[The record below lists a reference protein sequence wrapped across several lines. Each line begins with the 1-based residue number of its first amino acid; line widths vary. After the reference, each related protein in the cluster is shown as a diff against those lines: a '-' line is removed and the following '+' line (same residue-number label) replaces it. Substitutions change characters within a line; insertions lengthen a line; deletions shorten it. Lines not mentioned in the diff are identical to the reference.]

1 MNFIAIVFAATAL
14 LEIIL
19 FTTPLLWKI
28 RKIVSIVLLFATA
41 FASGALVMWRPNTLS
56 AFIALAG
63 MYRIVNYIR
72 IVYGRMHER
81 YLRHATRRTSLILL
95 AAQGVLFYGWWQWY
109 QTPVSRKML
118 WLTIAVAQVVIASVF
133 LASTIRRLRHTKPVI
148 ATDHV
153 PQRELPSITIAIP
166 ARNETEDLRQ
176 CLQSIIANTYP
187 KFEVIVLDDCSQNKK
202 TPEIIRSFAHDG
214 VRFIPGEEPKDTW
227 LPKNQAYDR
236 LVKESS
242 GEYILFCGVDV
253 RFKPDTIGRLV
264 EMVRTKQKD
273 MVSILPMHVNGA
285 VQDTSLIQAM
295 RYWWEMVPPRRLFNR
310 PSVISSCWIIR
321 REALKKTGGFAAVT
335 RSIVPEAYF
344 AKKLIAYDG
353 YSFVRSNTLLGLESA
368 KAPSDQRETAIRMRY
383 PQLHRKPEQV
393 FFSTVLEALFLLMPF
408 VIAITGNWLPIKDVT
423 HILAIA
429 ASLLLVVSYSL
440 AAVTTRVNSW
450 LFSLIAFPFV
460 VIIDLILMQKSM
472 WQYEFSEVIWKG
484 RNVCI
489 PTMHVVPHLPKL
501 EDHPEH

>member
-1 MNFIAIVFAATAL
+1 MDFIAIVFAASVL
-14 LEIIL
+14 LEIVL
-19 FTTPLLWKI
+19 FTTPILWKV
-28 RKIVSIVLLFATA
+28 RKVAAGLLLFLTA

-56 AFIALAG
+56 ILIALAG
-63 MYRIVNYIR
+63 LYRVVNHIR
-72 IVYGRMHER
+72 VIHGQMHEA
-81 YLRHATRRTSLILL
+81 YLRRATRRTSLTLL
-95 AAQGVLFYGWWQWY
+95 TLQAVLFYGWWQWY
-109 QTPVSRKML
+109 QTPVNRKLL
-118 WLTIAVAQVVIASVF
+118 WLTIAIAQVIVATVL
-133 LASTIRRLRHTKPVI
+133 LASTIRRLRHTKPTI
-148 ATDHV
+148 STEHV
-153 PQRELPSITIAIP
+153 PQSQLPSITIAIP

-187 KFEVIVLDDCSQNKK
+187 KFEVIVLDDCSQDKK

-214 VRFIPGEEPKDTW
+214 VRFIPGDEPKDTW

-242 GEYILFCGVDV
+242 GEYILFCGVDM
-253 RFKPDTIGRLV
+253 RFKPDAIGRLV

-285 VQDTSLIQAM
+285 VQDVSLIQAM

-321 REALKKTGGFAAVT
+321 REALHKTGGFAAVT

-344 AKKLIAYDG
+344 AKQLIKHDG
-353 YSFVRSNTLLGLESA
+353 YSFVRSNSLLGLESA

-393 FFSTVLEALFLLMPF
+393 FFATVLEGLFLLMPF
-408 VIAITGNWLPIKDVT
+408 IIAVAGAWLPVKPLT
-423 HILAIA
+423 HMLAVV
-429 ASLLLVVSYSL
+429 ASLLLIASYSL
-440 AAVTTRVNSW
+440 AAVVTRVNSW
-450 LFSLIAFPFV
+450 LFSLIAFPLV
-460 VIIDLILMQKSM
+460 VCIDLLLMQKSM

-489 PTMHVVPHLPKL
+489 PAMHVVPHLPKI
-501 EDHPEH
+501 EEHH

>member
-1 MNFIAIVFAATAL
+1 MNVIAIVLAATAL
-14 LEIIL
+14 LEVIL

-28 RKIVSIVLLFATA
+28 RKFVACILLFATA
-41 FASGALVMWRPNTLS
+41 FTCGALVMWRPNLLS
-56 AFIALAG
+56 VGIALAG
-63 MYRIVNYIR
+63 LYRVVNDIR
-72 IVYGRMHER
+72 VVYGRMHEA
-81 YLRHATRRTSLILL
+81 YLRRACRRTSLVLL
-95 AAQGVLFYGWWQWY
+95 TTQAVLFYGWWQWY
-109 QTPVSRKML
+109 QTPVNRKLL
-118 WLTIAVAQVVIASVF
+118 WLVIAGLQVAVAAVF
-133 LASTIRRLRHTKPVI
+133 LASTIRRLRHTKPDVSL
-148 ATDHV
+148 DHV
-153 PQRELPSITIAIP
+153 PQNELPSITIAIP

-187 KFEVIVLDDCSQNKK
+187 KFEVIVLDDCSQNKR

-214 VRFIPGEEPKDTW
+214 VRFVPGEEPKDTW

-264 EMVRTKQKD
+264 EMVRSKQKD

-295 RYWWEMVPPRRLFNR
+295 RYWWELVPPRRLFNR

-321 REALKKTGGFAAVT
+321 REALTKAGGFAAVT

-344 AKKLIAYDG
+344 AKQLIKTDG
-353 YSFVRSNTLLGLESA
+353 YSFVRSNALLGLESA

-393 FFSTVLEALFLLMPF
+393 FFYTLLETLFLLLPF
-408 VIAITGNWLPIKDVT
+408 VVAIAGTWLPIKLTT
-423 HILAIA
+423 HILAIVG
-429 ASLLLVVSYSL
+429 SVLLIASYSM

-450 LFSLIAFPFV
+450 LFSFIAFPFV
-460 VIIDLILMQKSM
+460 VIIDLALMQKSM

-501 EDHPEH
+501 NDKA